1 MHGAVVAIDDAMR
14 VCGVWDMPLVSLGGG
29 KHDFDIPGMAAILRL
44 CQALVE
50 PGVSPLVTL
59 EKAQAMRSKD
69 GGTQGTAS
77 SFATGRGYGIWEGLL
92 VALKVRWGPVR
103 PCDWV
108 RRLLKGMGGEGKA
121 RSMTFASMRFPDLDL
136 IPPRCRKP
144 KDGRADAA
152 CLAFYGRGF
161 MWGGEEVRGCEKS

>member
-1 MHGAVVAIDDAMR
+1 MDQSAVSYGGRNSVYVGIDPGMHGAVVAIDDAMR

-77 SFATGRGYGIWEGLL
+77 SFAS
-92 VALKVRWGPVR
+92 ASGP
-103 PCDWV
+103 CTASI
-108 RRLLKGMGGEGKA
+108 A
-121 RSMTFASMRFPDLDL
+121 RSSRSRQAA
-136 IPPRCRKP
+136 P
-144 KDGRADAA
+144 KRSAMGVIQARSLSRVAA
-152 CLAFYGRGF
+152 FSTR
-161 MWGGEEVRGCEKS
+161 R